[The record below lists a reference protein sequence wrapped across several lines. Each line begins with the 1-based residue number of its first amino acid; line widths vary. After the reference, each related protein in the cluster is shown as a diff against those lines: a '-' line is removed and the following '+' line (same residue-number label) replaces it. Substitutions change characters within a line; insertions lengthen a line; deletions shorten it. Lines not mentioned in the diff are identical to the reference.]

1 MNAMCKGSKDNLH
14 PGGKNLQTSY
24 PTKDSYVGYIRKF
37 QNSPGIKQSINQPL
51 AI

>member
-1 MNAMCKGSKDNLH
+1 MPCAKDQKITYTL
-14 PGGKNLQTSY
+14 GEKNLQTSY
-24 PTKDSYVGYIRKF
+24 PTKNSYVGYIRKF